1 MENPN
6 PSKDFFLP
14 QLEDKLEFLKECI
27 QQVEEHL
34 QKRQRQKQEFISE
47 LEQKLCEVQTSIYY
61 LDQMG
66 DVRCNQMSKRRIA
79 LEREIKKLE
88 KEKRVQELEYWRDI
102 TDLQKELRQLRREY
116 RAVKVGLCSS
126 QMR

>member
-1 MENPN
+1 MERSNSTQNFSFPN
-6 PSKDFFLP
+6 I
-14 QLEDKLEFLKECI
+14 EDKLKFLKECI
-27 QQVEEHL
+27 QQVEEQL
-34 QKRQRQKQEFISE
+34 QKRQKQKQEFISE

-66 DVRCNQMSKRRIA
+66 DVRNNQMSRRRIP